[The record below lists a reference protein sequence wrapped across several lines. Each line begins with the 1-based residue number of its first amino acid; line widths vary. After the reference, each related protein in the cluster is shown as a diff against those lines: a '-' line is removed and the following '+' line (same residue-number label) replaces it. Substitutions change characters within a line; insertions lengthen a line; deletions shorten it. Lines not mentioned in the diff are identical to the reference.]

1 MQGQRK
7 QQKPDVGI
15 GYKATYKDKQ
25 GNEQG
30 YIKLMLRVDE
40 LNALASEDGMIKLS
54 VFPQLGEKKKP
65 NSPDVVVKPSMQRAQ
80 ASSTKGSS
88 HVAAAASTSKFPF

>member
-1 MQGQRK
+1 MQGHNK

-40 LNALASEDGMIKLS
+40 LSALASEDGMIKLS

-65 NSPDVVVKPSMQRAQ
+65 NSPDVVVKASLQRAKTAPTQ
-80 ASSTKGSS
+80 GKSNVATASSN
-88 HVAAAASTSKFPF
+88 KFPF